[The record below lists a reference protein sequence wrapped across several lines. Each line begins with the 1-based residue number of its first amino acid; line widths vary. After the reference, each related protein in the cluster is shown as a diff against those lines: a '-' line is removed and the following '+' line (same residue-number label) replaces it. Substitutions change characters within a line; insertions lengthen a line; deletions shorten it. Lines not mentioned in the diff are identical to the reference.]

1 MGTSSL
7 VIDDEFTD
15 DSDEQMITKTTQV
28 MNVNIMPN
36 ILATWK
42 GTNWLNTMFLWS
54 MLLIPIMMKI
64 IRSLM
69 RLKMPAKMDVKGEL
83 DDSIEK
89 LNALKLDQKKEKFR
103 MKILRSM
110 LIR

>member
-1 MGTSSL
+1 
-7 VIDDEFTD
+7 
-15 DSDEQMITKTTQV
+15 
-28 MNVNIMPN
+28 
-36 ILATWK
+36 
-42 GTNWLNTMFLWS
+42 

>member
-36 ILATWK
+36 ILAT
-42 GTNWLNTMFLWS
+42 
-54 MLLIPIMMKI
+54 
-64 IRSLM
+64 
-69 RLKMPAKMDVKGEL
+69 
-83 DDSIEK
+83 
-89 LNALKLDQKKEKFR
+89 
-103 MKILRSM
+103 
-110 LIR
+110 